1 MKPFFLIFK
10 YMFEIKVKEEE
21 EEKEEDLKLA
31 HAAHL
36 SRLCS

>member
-10 YMFEIKVKEEE
+10 YMFEIKVK